1 MERKGFRRWGLLL
14 GFAVSAV
21 ALYFAFRRA
30 DFPAIY
36 SAFRGARYGP
46 IALGFLS
53 IAALTWLRGFR
64 WSILTGGRLRP
75 ADGFWLFNIGF
86 LINSILPARLGE
98 FARAYLA
105 GRRERMHFTS
115 ALSSIAVERLM
126 DMIAVAAMFAF
137 ILLTIELPPWAR
149 GAGSLMGVGALAGII
164 ILAIAAR
171 SPGLALSLGVRM
183 LAWLPRVDED
193 SAQKFLRP
201 FIDGLAGVSS
211 LRTFLLGLGLTLL
224 AWFFSGVAGWLMMRG
239 FWPDPPLI
247 DGILAIAAS
256 GVGISVP
263 AAPSGVG
270 TFEAAVIGVLA
281 AVGYDADV
289 ARGYAIVLHAANIVT
304 TAVIGLIGLMREGL
318 SFRDLLQSTRALKT
332 ATSSE
337 TEQPGGLLPDD

>member
-1 MERKGFRRWGLLL
+1 MERRGFRRWGLLL

-30 DFPAIY
+30 DIPAIFA
-36 SAFRGARYGP
+36 AFRGARYGP

-53 IAALTWLRGFR
+53 IAALTLLRGFR
-64 WSILTGGRLRP
+64 WSVLTGGRLSP
-75 ADGFWLFNIGF
+75 MDGFWLFNIGF

-105 GRRERMHFTS
+105 GRREKMHFTS

-137 ILLTIELPPWAR
+137 ILLAIDLPPWAR
-149 GAGSLMGVGALAGII
+149 GAGSVMGIGAVAGII
-164 ILAIAAR
+164 LLAFAAR
-171 SPGLALSLGVRM
+171 KPERALSLGVRV
-183 LAWLPRVDED
+183 LARFPRVEEE
-193 SAQKFLRP
+193 SAERFLRP

-211 LRTFLLGLGLTLL
+211 LKTFLLGLGLTLL
-224 AWFFSGVAGWLMMRG
+224 AWFFSGVAGWLMMLG

-281 AVGYDADV
+281 AVGYDANV

-304 TAVIGLIGLMREGL
+304 TAVIGVIGLMREGL
-318 SFRDLLQSTRALKT
+318 SFKDLLQSTRALKT
-332 ATSSE
+332 AAT
-337 TEQPGGLLPDD
+337 TEPQQPGGPLSDG